1 MQDAGADTHRPKNI
15 LDALASRPGIWLA
28 LGTLVALCFG
38 AGLYTQSVVR
48 NLDNTHELFEASQVG
63 NGYVAMSD
71 VQRLLLVVQTAVYEG
86 EMSEELER
94 QFLKATDIL
103 FVRTEHLKG
112 LVARGNTTLE
122 KKDALEKLSEIVEIA
137 DWAIATEFS
146 DLDKLMTELLA
157 ASEVARGQLV
167 QFLDTMR
174 RQADD
179 IMLKQAGAVSK
190 QQGVV
195 LFSLA
200 ALTLAGC
207 GALLLLRLEILG
219 RRAREQAEN
228 RVRFL
233 AFFDPL
239 TGLPNRVQFQ
249 DRLQAMLDEARA
261 PVALLSL
268 DLDEF
273 KTINDTYG
281 HAAGDA
287 VLKRV
292 ANVLKEQSMRHDGFA
307 ARLAG
312 DEFAL
317 VAPTDDIGI
326 LTELCSTILTSA
338 SRPFE
343 LDGEILTPGV
353 SIGLATNTQV
363 SRNMSSTVDGL
374 SRVSDFALYASKSGG
389 RNRFTLYDQEL
400 EKRFLER
407 RAMLDELPKAIHDGS
422 LEVYLQPKVW
432 LPTGKIYGFE
442 ALVRWNRQEQL
453 VTPDEFIL
461 LAEESG
467 LVIEIDNFV
476 LNRAARLVAQW
487 NERHGT
493 DFSVSVNLSTLHFSS
508 TKILKRVEHVLWR
521 SDIRP
526 DLLTLEIT
534 ESTELRDW
542 DHARSIISDLR
553 LLGCKIAID
562 DFGTGFSSLAYLRS
576 MAADELKVDRSL
588 VEELAHSEKARMML
602 ASVFEIAQNLELA
615 ITVEGIETPRQ
626 AEIVNQMG
634 AVCAQGYLYG
644 RPERHELALSL
655 ATQKTAKLVA
665 SNRQ

>member
-1 MQDAGADTHRPKNI
+1 M
-15 LDALASRPGIWLA
+15 DALASRLGIWLA
-28 LGTLVALCFG
+28 LGTLVTLCFG
-38 AGLYTQSVVR
+38 AGLYTQSFVR
-48 NLDNTHELFEASQVG
+48 SLDTTHEVFSARQFG
-63 NGYVAMSD
+63 NGYVAISD
-71 VQRLLLVVQTAVYEG
+71 LQRLLLVVQAAVYEG
-86 EMSEELER
+86 EMTEELEKK
-94 QFLKATDIL
+94 FLKATDIL

-112 LVARGNTTLE
+112 LVERGNPTQE
-122 KKDALEKLSEIVEIA
+122 KIAALAELSHIVEIA

-146 DLDKLMTELLA
+146 DLDKLMADLLV
-157 ASEVARGQLV
+157 ASEVTRGRLV

-179 IMLKQAGAVSK
+179 LMLRQASAVSK

-249 DRLQAMLDEARA
+249 DRLQAKLDKAKT

-273 KTINDTYG
+273 KAINDTYG

-287 VLKRV
+287 VLKRL
-292 ANVLKEQSMRHDGFA
+292 ASVLKQEAQKYRGFA

-317 VAPTDDIGI
+317 VAPTDDIET
-326 LTELCSTILTSA
+326 LTDLCSTILKRTSD
-338 SRPFE
+338 PFE
-343 LDGEILTPGV
+343 VDGETLVPRV
-353 SIGLATNTQV
+353 SIGLATTTQV
-363 SRNMSSTVDGL
+363 SANMSSTVDGL

-389 RNRFTLYDQEL
+389 RSRFTLYDQEL

-407 RAMLDELPKAIHDGS
+407 RAMLDELPRAIEDGS
-422 LEVYLQPKVW
+422 LQVYLQPKVS
-432 LPTGKIYGFE
+432 LPAGQVYGFE
-442 ALVRWNRQEQL
+442 ALVRWNRQGEL
-453 VTPDEFIL
+453 VTPGEFIL

-476 LNRAARLVAQW
+476 LNKAARLVAAW

-508 TKILKRVEHVLWR
+508 KKILQRVEHVLWR

-534 ESTELRDW
+534 ESTEIRDW
-542 DHARSIISDLR
+542 EHARFIISSLR
-553 LLGCKIAID
+553 KLGCKIAID

-588 VEELAHSEKARMML
+588 VEELEHSEKARMML
-602 ASVFEIAQNLELA
+602 ASVFEIAQNLELQ
-615 ITVEGIETPRQ
+615 ITVEGIETHRQ
-626 AEIVNQMG
+626 AEIVHQMG
-634 AVCAQGYLYG
+634 AICAQGFLYG
-644 RPERHELALSL
+644 RPEKHDIALSL
-655 ATQKTAKLVA
+655 ATQETADVVRPHKGH
-665 SNRQ
+665 NGR